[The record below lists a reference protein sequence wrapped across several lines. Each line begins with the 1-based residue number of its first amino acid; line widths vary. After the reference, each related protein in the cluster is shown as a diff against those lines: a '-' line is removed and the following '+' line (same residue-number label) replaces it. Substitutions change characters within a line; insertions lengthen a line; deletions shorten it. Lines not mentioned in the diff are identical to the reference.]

1 MSTIMRKENKLL
13 YPSLVSLFVNF
24 VLLGVLVY
32 VACIK
37 TDLSCRFFAKLG
49 LSTYSSIDL
58 RHYYQFH
65 CLEGWANTFEKMKVE
80 TDVVFYGNSIT
91 YESDF
96 QRYFPKL
103 RISNLGC
110 NGDDL
115 DDLIFRSFIIERF
128 HPRKIFVLGGING
141 LVDIS
146 LEDFEKKYAVLID
159 KIKKQSPN
167 AQLFLQSLLPV
178 NVNMEI
184 GARYNSCQDK
194 IKKANCIIYLL
205 AQKTNCY
212 YIDLYSA
219 YEINDSLPRQ
229 YTRDGLHLYPDAYSS
244 WAHVISPYI
253 MGECNSN

>member
-1 MSTIMRKENKLL
+1 MRKENKLL
-13 YPSLVSLFVNF
+13 YPALVSLFVNF

-184 GARYNSCQDK
+184 GARYNS
-194 IKKANCIIYLL
+194 
-205 AQKTNCY
+205 
-212 YIDLYSA
+212 
-219 YEINDSLPRQ
+219 
-229 YTRDGLHLYPDAYSS
+229 
-244 WAHVISPYI
+244 
-253 MGECNSN
+253 